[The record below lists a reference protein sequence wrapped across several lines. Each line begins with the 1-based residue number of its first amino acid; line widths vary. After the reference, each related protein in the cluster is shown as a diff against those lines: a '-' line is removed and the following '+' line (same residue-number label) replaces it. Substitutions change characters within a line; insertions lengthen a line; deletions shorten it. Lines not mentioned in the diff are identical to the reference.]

1 MSPSLETRYLGLDL
15 RSPFVASASPLT
27 GDLDALARLEEA
39 GAGAVVLPSLFEEQ
53 IEHEEQELA
62 RLAEF
67 ATDTFAEAQT
77 ILPELVGTET
87 GPGPYLARIEEAK
100 QRLSIPVIASLNGHT
115 PGGWES
121 YARAMQDAGADA
133 IELNVYYVPV
143 SVDESSSDVEQRYL
157 DIVSGVRAAIDV
169 PLAVKI
175 GPAFTALPHFARS
188 LVERGAD
195 GLVLFN
201 RLLRPDMNLETMTL
215 EPSLELSGHWDL
227 RLPLQWIAVLF
238 GRITGS
244 LAASGGVQTGLDAAK
259 LILAGAD
266 VVMATSS
273 LLRRGPGHVATILG
287 DLAAWM
293 SEKEYASVDQMRG
306 SMSHQNCPDPS
317 AYERANYMRALVSY
331 TSEPI

>member
-1 MSPSLETRYLGLDL
+1 MSPRLETRYLGLEL

-27 GDLDALARLEEA
+27 GDLDGLARIEAA

-67 ATDTFAEAQT
+67 GSDTFAEAST
-77 ILPELVGTET
+77 LLPELANPET
-87 GPGPYLARIEEAK
+87 GPGPYLKLIEAAK
-100 QRLSIPVIASLNGHT
+100 KQLSIPVIASLNGHR

-143 SVDESSSDVEQRYL
+143 SIQESSSDVEQRYL
-157 DIVSGVRAAIDV
+157 DIVAGVRSAIDV

-188 LVERGAD
+188 LAERGAD

-201 RLLRPDMNLETMTL
+201 RLLRPDMDLERMML

-227 RLPLQWIAVLF
+227 RLPLQWIAVLH
-238 GRITGS
+238 GRTPAS

-266 VVMATSS
+266 VVMATSC
-273 LLRRGPGHVATILG
+273 LLRRGPGHIERILQT
-287 DLAAWM
+287 LEAWM
-293 SEKEYASVDQMRG
+293 VEKDYVSVDQMRG

-331 TSEPI
+331 TGESI

>member
-1 MSPSLETRYLGLDL
+1 MSPSLNTRYLGLEL

-27 GDLDALARLEEA
+27 GDLDGLARLEAA

-67 ATDTFAEAQT
+67 GSDTFAEAHT
-77 ILPELVGTET
+77 ILPELT
-87 GPGPYLARIEEAK
+87 GPVTGPRPYLERIEKAK

-133 IELNVYYVPV
+133 VELNIYYVPV
-143 SVDESSSDVEQRYL
+143 SIDESAADVEQRYL
-157 DIVSGVRAAIDV
+157 DIVAGVRAAIDV

-201 RLLRPDMNLETMTL
+201 RLLRPDMDLETMTL

-227 RLPLQWIAVLF
+227 RLPLQWVAVLF
-238 GRITGS
+238 GRVEAS

-273 LLRRGPGHVATILG
+273 LLRRGAGHVATILH
-287 DLAAWM
+287 DLEAWM
-293 SEKEYASVDQMRG
+293 TEKEYASVEQMRG

-331 TSEPI
+331 TSELI